1 MFFFILLGSFV
12 FFLRKMKMILFLL
25 GFCGGQL
32 QKDFSSD
39 LESVSEVLRSLTAE
53 ASYDRADLTP
63 LFRLATQQAKKSRS
77 QSRILRVVSLYAC
90 FSCHASFHF
99 LSSWIFFIVLL
110 DYASNYYY
118 YHFCILQLLLCLLSS
133 KLCFHI

>member
-1 MFFFILLGSFV
+1 MDLIYVFFFILLVSF
-12 FFLRKMKMILFLL
+12 FFKKMKLILFLL

-39 LESVSEVLRSLTAE
+39 LESVSEVLRSLTAD

-77 QSRILRVVSLYAC
+77 QSRILRVVRLFAC
-90 FSCHASFHF
+90 FSCHASFHV

-110 DYASNYYY
+110 D
-118 YHFCILQLLLCLLSS
+118 
-133 KLCFHI
+133 